1 MDIKNSKS
9 SLLKMLSAVL
19 FFATAAVQLVSL
31 ISDLSKSYRD
41 TQRWGGVSGFM
52 LFNKFAL
59 LLVICLGIAALLVWA
74 KSNKALANTL
84 KAFAGIELM
93 LCFYSVMKDLQIMA
107 GNIVWLY
114 LLETL
119 LAVLAI
125 IALCA
130 VVSMKSFNTSPYKY
144 AFAVTPAVLM
154 VLSVVLSAVRVSA
167 NKLTYIDSQF
177 AMNLDLYVT
186 PILLAVAF
194 VTLAFSLALAPESEK

>member
-1 MDIKNSKS
+1 
-9 SLLKMLSAVL
+9 
-19 FFATAAVQLVSL
+19 
-31 ISDLSKSYRD
+31 
-41 TQRWGGVSGFM
+41 
-52 LFNKFAL
+52 
-59 LLVICLGIAALLVWA
+59 
-74 KSNKALANTL
+74 
-84 KAFAGIELM
+84 
-93 LCFYSVMKDLQIMA
+93 MKDLQIMA

-130 VVSMKSFNTSPYKY
+130 VVSMKSFNASPYKY

-154 VLSVVLSAVRVSA
+154 VLSVVLSAVRVSG

-194 VTLAFSLALAPESEK
+194 VTLAFSLALAPESEE